1 MYRKRMSV
9 FAQTLEIEEN
19 QILLFNSIF
28 RKPLV

>member
-19 QILLFNSIF
+19 QILLFNTINEQI
-28 RKPLV
+28 